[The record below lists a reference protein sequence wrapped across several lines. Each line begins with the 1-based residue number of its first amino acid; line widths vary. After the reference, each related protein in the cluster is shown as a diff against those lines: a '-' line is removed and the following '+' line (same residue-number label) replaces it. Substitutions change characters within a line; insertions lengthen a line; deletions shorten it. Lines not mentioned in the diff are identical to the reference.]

1 MSREEV
7 YEMQFQTQ
15 KLISVVSEGMRPV
28 LHDEL

>member
-15 KLISVVSEGMRPV
+15 NLISVVREGMRPV